1 MDALY
6 IAYLVSGVLILV
18 AVIFGLVTQSKINTI
33 YSKYSKENAA
43 NGMTGKELAKIIA
56 NRAYLDVK
64 IGSIKG
70 TLSDHYDP
78 RTKAV
83 NLSEANYE
91 GSSIAALGVVAH
103 ELGHAIQD
111 EQNYKPFKIRQTVVK
126 VSNFVSKAFFPIV
139 LMGFLF
145 NFAYIG
151 GIVGMVIIG
160 CAIAFYAATLIA
172 NLATLPV
179 EIDASKRAMRCLEDY
194 GILNEEEL
202 KKARKVL
209 KAAAMT
215 YVASLLMAFVYF
227 LRFLLYAFLVTR
239 DN

>member
-1 MDALY
+1 
-6 IAYLVSGVLILV
+6 
-18 AVIFGLVTQSKINTI
+18 
-33 YSKYSKENAA
+33 
-43 NGMTGKELAKIIA
+43 
-56 NRAYLDVK
+56 
-64 IGSIKG
+64 
-70 TLSDHYDP
+70 
-78 RTKAV
+78 
-83 NLSEANYE
+83 
-91 GSSIAALGVVAH
+91 
-103 ELGHAIQD
+103 
-111 EQNYKPFKIRQTVVK
+111 
-126 VSNFVSKAFFPIV
+126 
-139 LMGFLF
+139 MGFLF